1 MLKKYKPLIIFNL
14 AAETH
19 VDRSIDGPK
28 AFIDNNINST
38 FNLLE
43 TLRYYNKFS
52 NKKIKLI
59 HVSTD
64 EVYGDILNKKIR
76 ANEKFQYQPS
86 SPYSASKASSDHLV
100 KAYYRTYNLPV
111 IISNCSNNYG
121 PNQNPEKLIPKII
134 FNILNNL
141 PVPIYGKGVN
151 SREWLHV
158 EDHCRALEIISKR
171 GEIGENYN
179 IGSGINL
186 SNINLIKIIIKI
198 MKKKSNNKAI
208 IHFVKDRPGHDLR
221 YAINSLKIRKKF
233 KWKPK
238 IKLTDGLLST
248 IDWYL
253 LNKNYFKNLKGNKH
267 KLRLGLKI

>member
-1 MLKKYKPLIIFNL
+1 M
-14 AAETH
+14 
-19 VDRSIDGPK
+19 
-28 AFIDNNINST
+28 
-38 FNLLE
+38 
-43 TLRYYNKFS
+43 
-52 NKKIKLI
+52 
-59 HVSTD
+59 STD
-64 EVYGDILNKKIR
+64 EVYGDILNKKLQV
-76 ANEKFQYQPS
+76 NEKFQYQHS

-100 KAYYRTYNLPV
+100 KAYNRTYNLPV

-141 PVPIYGKGVN
+141 PIPIYGKGVN

-158 EDHCRALEIISKR
+158 EDHCRALEILSIK
-171 GEIGENYN
+171 GKIGENYN

-186 SNINLIKIIIKI
+186 TNINLIKIIIKM
-198 MKKKSNNKAI
+198 MKKKCKNKAI

-221 YAINSLKIRKKF
+221 YAINSKKIRNTL

-238 IKLTDGLLST
+238 INLTNGLLKT

-253 LNKNYFKNLKGNKH
+253 QNKDYFKNLKGNKH
-267 KLRLGLKI
+267 KLRLGLNT

>member
-1 MLKKYKPLIIFNL
+1 M
-14 AAETH
+14 E
-19 VDRSIDGPK
+19 
-28 AFIDNNINST
+28 
-38 FNLLE
+38 
-43 TLRYYNKFS
+43 
-52 NKKIKLI
+52 
-59 HVSTD
+59 
-64 EVYGDILNKKIR
+64 
-76 ANEKFQYQPS
+76 Q
-86 SPYSASKASSDHLV
+86 
-100 KAYYRTYNLPV
+100 
-111 IISNCSNNYG
+111 
-121 PNQNPEKLIPKII
+121 
-134 FNILNNL
+134 
-141 PVPIYGKGVN
+141 
-151 SREWLHV
+151 
-158 EDHCRALEIISKR
+158 LEIISKR